1 MENHFIILL
10 ERSRMFVVENLILMS
25 LPVFFKLFMEND
37 GVLFYFLFF
46 FFFSVVSAC
55 VLH

>member
-46 FFFSVVSAC
+46 FFSSS
-55 VLH
+55 

>member
-46 FFFSVVSAC
+46 FFFPVVSAC